1 MSSPRYRWW
10 SYIKAIIRAY
20 PALKKIYAGA
30 NEPSMA
36 INLSGM
42 PGGTGTSRPT
52 ENFAMRDLPTEQ
64 REYEAVRQAIS
75 IVERCKDS
83 RSRLEFIDLVY
94 WKQSHTFQGAAQRIP
109 ISSATAWRYSGD
121 FIRLVAQCYGMD
133 MKG

>member
-64 REYEAVRQAIS
+64 REYEAVRQAIK
-75 IVERCKDS
+75 RHKAKS
-83 RSRLEFIDLVY
+83 RENRKEHI
-94 WKQSHTFQGAAQRIP
+94 
-109 ISSATAWRYSGD
+109 
-121 FIRLVAQCYGMD
+121 QCRAELCPPS
-133 MKG
+133 K